1 MPLQVSLLILRLGP
15 VEPGRNWSSRKFC
28 APASP
33 HFPWTHPGF
42 VLQAKNKE
50 TGALAA
56 AKVIETKSEDELEN
70 YMVEIEILAT
80 CDHPHIVKLLG
91 AFYWDSKL
99 WVRTV
104 PRRDL

>member
-1 MPLQVSLLILRLGP
+1 MEQQ
-15 VEPGRNWSSRKFC
+15 EFC

-56 AKVIETKSEDELEN
+56 AKVIETKSEDELED

-99 WVRTV
+99 WVRVV